1 MNESMLVLFGFI
13 QQGNQTGGKLFEV
26 DVHDASSSIFEMEL
40 LAEGINHIYTSE
52 ALDMSDLNLTIEFTP
67 FSILFNFNLNVQKE
81 TPLLPESFTKKRL
94 DSSLIQTMTLTD
106 SVLFL
111 DTYLMKEQITDE
123 LTLVLTN
130 VNEERYTYS
139 ISPTDCFLVT
149 MDDSIPR
156 LPSAYKRALKKE
168 NLYRVIDRTDLS
180 LLPSDVY
187 TVSFF
192 TNQTLYETS
201 YKLHL
206 QH

>member
-1 MNESMLVLFGFI
+1 
-13 QQGNQTGGKLFEV
+13 
-26 DVHDASSSIFEMEL
+26 
-40 LAEGINHIYTSE
+40 
-52 ALDMSDLNLTIEFTP
+52 
-67 FSILFNFNLNVQKE
+67 
-81 TPLLPESFTKKRL
+81 
-94 DSSLIQTMTLTD
+94 MTLTD
-106 SVLFL
+106 SVLFF
-111 DTYLMKEQITDE
+111 DAYLMKEQITDE

-149 MDDSIPR
+149 MDDSVPR
-156 LPSAYKRALKKE
+156 LPSSYKRALKKG